1 MTFLFA
7 SIIILVASMVQGA
20 TSFGFSLLA
29 LPLLSLLYDL
39 KIVVPTLVFLS
50 LFLNITIFFKLK
62 IKPNFKEITLL
73 GIFAIIFIPVGVQ
86 MLVFVEERTLKLLVS
101 VLLIMISIIML
112 SGVQLKIKNKSLS
125 YIITGILSGI
135 LNGAV
140 SLSGPPIVVL
150 LANDNKNKNEFRS
163 TLTFLFII
171 LNIVTIAL
179 YFVRDIFNQPEFT
192 KLFFLLPIMIIGSY
206 LGIYLGNKIDE
217 NKFKKIVLVLLLGM
231 GVINL
236 F

>member
-1 MTFLFA
+1 MTLVLA
-7 SIIILVASMVQGA
+7 SIIILIASMVQGA

-29 LPLLSLLYDL
+29 LPMLGLLYDL

-50 LFLNITIFFKLK
+50 LFLNLIIFFKLK
-62 IKPNFKEITLL
+62 IKPNFKEIILL

-86 MLVFVEERTLKLLVS
+86 MLVYVEERILKLFVS

-112 SGVQLKIKNKSLS
+112 SGVQLNIKNKSLS

-179 YFVRDIFNQPEFT
+179 YFIRGIFDQPEFT

-231 GVINL
+231 GIINL